1 MSNDT
6 PNTPESGSVQH
17 DKGKR
22 FFLPVDGQE
31 VVLRYQLKGDS
42 QIDMQSTFTPPD
54 LRGRGLAR
62 QVVEHALDFAE
73 SKGLEVI
80 PTCWYVEKILAERR
94 SADAQ

>member
-1 MSNDT
+1 MSENNPDSRE
-6 PNTPESGSVQH
+6 PGPVQH
-17 DKGKR
+17 DEGKR
-22 FFLPVDGQE
+22 FYLPVDDKE
-31 VVLRYQLKGDS
+31 VVLRYQLRGKS